1 MSASK
6 IRTAFVLPGLHRVCR
21 GAEVAFESIASEM
34 ALLPGVEVT
43 LFGSGEP
50 RPGTPYRFVH
60 AGIISREHFEK
71 FPRFP
76 VFRSEYVWEEATFL
90 PGLLARYRP
99 ADFDIAVTCSFPFMN
114 WVLQCRRNRSAH
126 LPAQVFVTQNG
137 DHAIQSEASEFRW
150 FSCEGLVCTNP
161 DYYERNRSRWRSRL
175 IPNGVDPS
183 MFSPGP
189 ADRKAYDL
197 PEGVPLAMMVSALIE
212 SKRVADGIRA
222 AAKVPDLHLAV
233 CGDGPERERIY
244 ALGQELLPG
253 RFHPR
258 KLPRER
264 MPGMYRCADMF
275 LHMSL
280 IEASANAYI
289 EALATGLPIV
299 THDRHVTRWTIEETG
314 VLVDATDL
322 DAVAAGLVAALGRR
336 SPQDVLARRNLA
348 ETRFSWSGI
357 ARDYH
362 GFFRE
367 ILEGRGG
374 GEKT

>member
-1 MSASK
+1 MSDRK
-6 IRTAFVLPGLHRVCR
+6 IRIAFVLPGLHRVCR
-21 GAEVAFESIASEM
+21 GAEVAFESIASEI

-50 RPGTPYRFVH
+50 RSGTPYRFVH
-60 AGIISREHFEK
+60 IGNIPRERFEK

-99 ADFDIAVTCSFPFMN
+99 TDFDITVTCSFPFMN
-114 WVLQCRRNRSAH
+114 WFLQWRRNRTAQR
-126 LPAQVFVTQNG
+126 PAQVFVTQNG
-137 DHAIQSEASEFRW
+137 DHAIQSESSEFRL

-161 DYYERNRSRWRSRL
+161 DYYERNRAKWRSRL

-197 PEGVPLAMMVSALIE
+197 PEGVPVALVVSALIE

-222 AAKVPDLHLAV
+222 VAKVPDLHLAV

-244 ALGQELLPG
+244 ALGRELLPG

-258 KLPRER
+258 NLPRER
-264 MPGMYRCADMF
+264 MPGMYRCADLF

-314 VLVDATDL
+314 VLVDATNP
-322 DAVAAGLVAALGRR
+322 DAVAEGLVTALGRR
-336 SPQDVLARRNLA
+336 TPQDVSVRRKLA

-362 GFFRE
+362 EFFCE
-367 ILEGRGG
+367 ILDGRVGG
-374 GEKT
+374 QEA

>member
-1 MSASK
+1 MSDSK

-34 ALLPGVEVT
+34 ARLPGVGVT
-43 LFGSGEP
+43 LFGSGHP
-50 RPGTPYRFVH
+50 RPGDPYRFIH
-60 AGIISREHFEK
+60 AGNIPRERFEK

-99 ADFDIAVTCSFPFMN
+99 SDFDITVTCSFPFMN
-114 WVLQCRRNRSAH
+114 WVLQMRRDRRAR
-126 LPAQVFVTQNG
+126 LPAQIFVTQNG
-137 DHAIQSEASEFRW
+137 DHAIQSESSEFKW

-161 DYYERNRSRWRSRL
+161 DYFERNRARWRSRL

-183 MFSPGP
+183 MFLPGQSN
-189 ADRKAYDL
+189 RKAYDL
-197 PEGVPLAMMVSALIE
+197 PEGVPLAMMVSALIA

-222 AAKVPDLHLAV
+222 AAKVPALHLAV
-233 CGDGPERERIY
+233 CGDGPEREAVY
-244 ALGQELLPG
+244 ALGRELMPG

-258 KLPRER
+258 QLPRER

-314 VLVDATDL
+314 VLVDATDV

-336 SPQDVLARRNLA
+336 TPQDVLSRRNLA
-348 ETRFSWSGI
+348 ENRFSWSGI
-357 ARDYH
+357 AREYH
-362 GFFRE
+362 DFFCE
-367 ILEGRGG
+367 ILAGRNG
-374 GEKT
+374 GEQA